1 MEAVG
6 EVEDVEVAETVEE
19 VAANVTICPNLF
31 YSNPLTVIFILTN
44 V

>member
-19 VAANVTICPNLF
+19 VAANVTLLSQFILFKPPHRYF
-31 YSNPLTVIFILTN
+31 YSD
-44 V
+44 